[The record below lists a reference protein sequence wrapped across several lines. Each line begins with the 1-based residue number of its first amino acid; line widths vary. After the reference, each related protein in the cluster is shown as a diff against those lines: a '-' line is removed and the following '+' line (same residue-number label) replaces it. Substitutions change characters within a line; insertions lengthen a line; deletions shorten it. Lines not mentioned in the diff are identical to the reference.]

1 MISLTKGISVN
12 LTAFDKYISSC
23 IHPYYHRTEQIHTR
37 TPRVFHLCASPPRA
51 PGTAGIIVIPCRVL
65 LLPQRASALLFTH
78 ICPPH
83 SLVNDSLFIVPIVL
97 PFPKYHLTVITQF
110 ITFLERLS
118 FFTRRCAFKFP
129 AYILWLES
137 SFVLLCILSH
147 CSE

>member
-1 MISLTKGISVN
+1 MHPSLQ
-12 LTAFDKYISSC
+12 Y
-23 IHPYYHRTEQIHTR
+23 RTEQIRHRKRLVCST
-37 TPRVFHLCASPPRA
+37 CALLHPPGSWHRWYHCNSMQSAFTA
-51 PGTAGIIVIPCRVL
+51 PKGFCT
-65 LLPQRASALLFTH
+65 LFTH

-137 SFVLLCILSH
+137 SFLLLCILSH
-147 CSE
+147 CSGITYLIEPVTF